1 MKKCFLCV
9 FIVCCMVLVPMF
21 ANAQKYYS
29 ISSQE
34 WQLVNQLCHYAGVAG
49 PSSNGPVTQAQLE
62 LALERAERYMSQD
75 DELLVFVKEKLAD
88 KGFVYKDDFGSVSV
102 AGTLSPEVYFQ
113 TGFPYGLNGD
123 EKPEY
128 AIDQDWFIKGQKDRR
143 PASIV
148 LENTIGGFFYGRMV
162 LDYKQKASYIGEKKS
177 YWNDSVHFSF
187 FGASSHQNF
196 PFDAGISLGTKGFSF
211 ILGRG
216 NVSLGEGYTGN
227 TAIGDNY
234 EYQEFMK
241 LGFYTKRTSVFL
253 TLTNFDSSRDTF
265 EGKLVYYE
273 SGEGPRYKLVY
284 EPVGRVIDK
293 PWKLNATGFSD
304 YRELRHSVTYEVVPM
319 DPFKMSLSF
328 ITLIDTN
335 TAFDFR
341 YLNPFMVMHNY
352 YNYHEETTL
361 EANNMISVDVSWS
374 FLKKWSL
381 YAQVTMDQFQ
391 IPGEAEGYLGFGY
404 TEPNAFGGLLNISYT
419 DILAGGLFNV
429 YAETVYNMPGMYLN
443 SKFYDENGNI
453 TQYNHNR
460 DTGVPYARRC
470 WSQDFLLGYSRTES
484 NDPDLAYSG
493 YKYGP
498 DCFVVS
504 IGGVY
509 EKPLEFSVK
518 SALMYMM
525 HGEKGRGVNVSN
537 YTFDG
542 IDGIGDVNRIELTGV
557 VEHTLCVSIEGA
569 CHILPWLS
577 VSGGAAYSYRRNF
590 RNEDGRTF
598 GNLQAYIGVS
608 IGNGR

>member
-1 MKKCFLCV
+1 MKKIAVLFFV
-9 FIVCCMVLVPMF
+9 VCCIATIPTF
-21 ANAQKYYS
+21 ANGQKYYPV
-29 ISSQE
+29 SSQE
-34 WQLVNQLCHYAGVAG
+34 WQLVNQLCHYAGVVG

-62 LALERAERYMSQD
+62 LALQRAERYMSQD

-113 TGFPYGLNGD
+113 TGSPYGPNGD

-216 NVSLGEGYTGN
+216 SVSLGEGYTGN

-293 PWKLNATGFSD
+293 PWKLNATGFSN

-504 IGGVY
+504 VGGVY

-525 HGEKGRGVNVSN
+525 HGEKGRGGNVSN

-542 IDGIGDVNRIELTGV
+542 IDGIDDVNRIALTGI
-557 VEHTLCVSIEGA
+557 VEHTFCVSLEGSYS
-569 CHILPWLS
+569 ILRWLS
-577 VSGGAAYSYRRNF
+577 VSGGAAYSYRWNF
-590 RNEDGRTF
+590 RNEAGRTF
-598 GNLQAYIGVS
+598 GNLQAYVGVS

>member
-1 MKKCFLCV
+1 MKKIAVLFFV
-9 FIVCCMVLVPMF
+9 VCCIATIPTF
-21 ANAQKYYS
+21 ANGQKYYPV
-29 ISSQE
+29 SSQE
-34 WQLVNQLCHYAGVAG
+34 WQLVNQLCHYAGVVG

-62 LALERAERYMSQD
+62 LALERAERHMSQD

-113 TGFPYGLNGD
+113 TGSPYGPNGD

-143 PASIV
+143 PASLV

-162 LDYKQKASYIGEKKS
+162 LDYKQKASYAWEESS
-177 YWNDSVHFSF
+177 YWNDSVHFSLL
-187 FGASSHQNF
+187 GASSHQNF

-216 NVSLGEGYTGN
+216 RVSLGEGYTGN

-361 EANNMISVDVSWS
+361 EANNMISVDASWS

-404 TEPNAFGGLLNISYT
+404 TEPNAFGGLLNVSYT
-419 DILAGGLFNV
+419 DILAGGLLNV

-443 SKFYDENGNI
+443 SKFYDKDGNI
-453 TQYNHNR
+453 TQYKYVNHKDGDIN
-460 DTGVPYARRC
+460 RRC

-498 DCFVVS
+498 DCFVFSV
-504 IGGVY
+504 GGTY
-509 EKPLEFSVK
+509 EKPLEYSIT

-525 HGEKGRGVNVSN
+525 HGEKGRGGNVSN

-542 IDGIGDVNRIELTGV
+542 IDGIDDVNRIALTGI
-557 VEHTLCVSIEGA
+557 VEHTFCVSLEGSYS
-569 CHILPWLS
+569 ILRWLS
-577 VSGGAAYSYRRNF
+577 VSGGAAYSYRWNF
-590 RNEDGRTF
+590 RNEAGRTF
-598 GNLQAYIGVS
+598 GNLQAYVGVS

>member
-1 MKKCFLCV
+1 MKKIAVFLFV
-9 FIVCCMVLVPMF
+9 FCCIVTIPVF
-21 ANAQKYYS
+21 ANGQKYYS
-29 ISSQE
+29 VSSQE

-62 LALERAERYMSQD
+62 LALERAERHMSPD
-75 DELLVFVKEKLAD
+75 NELFAFAKGKLSD
-88 KGFVYKDDFGSVSV
+88 KGFVYGDDLGTVSLSGV
-102 AGTLSPEVYFQ
+102 LSPEVYFQ
-113 TGFPYGLNGD
+113 TGSPYGSNGE

-162 LDYKQKASYIGEKKS
+162 LDYKQKASYAWEKSS
-177 YWNDSVHFSF
+177 YWNDPVHFSLL
-187 FGASSHQNF
+187 GASSHQNF
-196 PFDAGISLGTKGFSF
+196 PLDAGISLGAAGFSF
-211 ILGRG
+211 VLGRG
-216 NVSLGEGYTGN
+216 SVSLGEGYTGN

-253 TLTNFDSSRDTF
+253 TLTNFDSSH
-265 EGKLVYYE
+265 GV
-273 SGEGPRYKLVY
+273 S
-284 EPVGRVIDK
+284 IDK

-304 YRELRHSVTYEVVPM
+304 YRELRHSATYEVVPV
-319 DPFKMSLSF
+319 DSFKASLSF

-341 YLNPFMVMHNY
+341 YLNPFMAMHNY

-361 EANNMISVDVSWS
+361 EANNMISVDASWS

-404 TEPNAFGGLLNISYT
+404 TEPNAFGGLLNVSYT

-443 SKFYDENGNI
+443 SKFYDENGNV
-453 TQYNHNR
+453 TQYKYKNHVDGEVN
-460 DTGVPYARRC
+460 RRC

-504 IGGVY
+504 VGGTY
-509 EKPLEFSVK
+509 EKPLEYSVA

-525 HGEKGRGVNVSN
+525 HGEKGRGSNVLN

-542 IDGIGDVNRIELTGV
+542 IDGIEDVNRMALTGV
-557 VEHTLCVSIEGA
+557 VEHTLCVSLEGSYS
-569 CHILPWLS
+569 ILPWLS
-577 VSGGAAYSYRRNF
+577 VSGGAAYSYRWNF
-590 RNEDGRTF
+590 RNEAGRTF

>member
-62 LALERAERYMSQD
+62 LALERAERHLSQD
-75 DELLVFVKEKLAD
+75 NELLAFAKEKLEA
-88 KGFVYKDDFGSVSV
+88 KGLVYGDDLGTVSLLGV
-102 AGTLSPEVYFQ
+102 LSPEVYFQ
-113 TGFPYGLNGD
+113 TGSPYGSNGE

-143 PASIV
+143 PASLV

-196 PFDAGISLGTKGFSF
+196 PLDAGISLGTKGFSF
-211 ILGRG
+211 VLGRG
-216 NVSLGEGYTGN
+216 RVSLGEGYTGN

-253 TLTNFDSSRDTF
+253 ILTNFDSSR
-265 EGKLVYYE
+265 GV
-273 SGEGPRYKLVY
+273 SV
-284 EPVGRVIDK
+284 DK

-319 DPFKMSLSF
+319 DSFKMSLSF

-404 TEPNAFGGLLNISYT
+404 TEPNAFGGLLNISYS
-419 DILAGGLFNV
+419 DILAGGLLNI

-443 SKFYDENGNI
+443 SKFYDKDGNI
-453 TQYNHNR
+453 TQYKYVNHKDGDIN
-460 DTGVPYARRC
+460 RRC

-504 IGGVY
+504 VGGTY
-509 EKPLEFSVK
+509 EKPLEYSIT

-525 HGEKGRGVNVSN
+525 HGEKGRGGNVSN

-542 IDGIGDVNRIELTGV
+542 IDGIDDVNRIALTGI
-557 VEHTLCVSIEGA
+557 VEHTLCVSIEGSYS
-569 CHILPWLS
+569 ILPWLS
-577 VSGGAAYSYRRNF
+577 VSGGAAYSYRWNF
-590 RNEDGRTF
+590 RNEAGRTF
-598 GNLQAYIGVS
+598 GNLQAYVGVS

>member
-1 MKKCFLCV
+1 MKKIAVLFFV
-9 FIVCCMVLVPMF
+9 VCCIATIPTF
-21 ANAQKYYS
+21 ANGQKYYPV
-29 ISSQE
+29 SSQE
-34 WQLVNQLCHYAGVAG
+34 WQLVNQLCHYAGVVG

-62 LALERAERYMSQD
+62 LALERAERHMSPD
-75 DELLVFVKEKLAD
+75 DELLIFVKEKLAD
-88 KGFVYKDDFGSVSV
+88 KGFGYKDDFGSVSV

-113 TGFPYGLNGD
+113 TGSPYGSNGD

-216 NVSLGEGYTGN
+216 RVSLGEGYTGN

-253 TLTNFDSSRDTF
+253 TLTNFDSSRGISVD
-265 EGKLVYYE
+265 E
-273 SGEGPRYKLVY
+273 
-284 EPVGRVIDK
+284 

-381 YAQVTMDQFQ
+381 YAQVSMDQFQ

-419 DILAGGLFNV
+419 DILADGLLNV

-443 SKFYDENGNI
+443 SKFYDKDGNI
-453 TQYNHNR
+453 TQYKYVNHKDGDIN
-460 DTGVPYARRC
+460 RRC

-504 IGGVY
+504 VGGTY
-509 EKPLEFSVK
+509 EKPLEYSIT

-525 HGEKGRGVNVSN
+525 HGEKGRGGNVSN

-542 IDGIGDVNRIELTGV
+542 IDGIDDVNRIELTGV

-577 VSGGAAYSYRRNF
+577 VSGGAAYSYRWNF
-590 RNEDGRTF
+590 RNEVGRTF

>member
-62 LALERAERYMSQD
+62 LALERAERHLSQD
-75 DELLVFVKEKLAD
+75 NELLAFAKEKLEA
-88 KGFVYKDDFGSVSV
+88 KGLVYGDDLGTVSLLGV
-102 AGTLSPEVYFQ
+102 LSPEVYFQ
-113 TGFPYGLNGD
+113 TGSPYGSNGE

-143 PASIV
+143 PASLV

-162 LDYKQKASYIGEKKS
+162 LDYKQKASYAWEESS
-177 YWNDSVHFSF
+177 YWNDPVHFSLL
-187 FGASSHQNF
+187 GASSHQNF
-196 PFDAGISLGTKGFSF
+196 PLDAGISLGVAGFSF
-211 ILGRG
+211 VLGRG
-216 NVSLGEGYTGN
+216 RVSLGEGYTGN

-253 TLTNFDSSRDTF
+253 TLTNFDSSL
-265 EGKLVYYE
+265 GV
-273 SGEGPRYKLVY
+273 S
-284 EPVGRVIDK
+284 IDK
-293 PWKLNATGFSD
+293 PWKLNATGFSN
-304 YRELRHSVTYEVVPM
+304 YRELRHSATYEVVPI
-319 DPFKMSLSF
+319 DSFKASLSF

-361 EANNMISVDVSWS
+361 EANNMISVDASWS

-404 TEPNAFGGLLNISYT
+404 TEPNAFGGLLNVSYT
-419 DILAGGLFNV
+419 DILAGGLLNV

-443 SKFYDENGNI
+443 SKFYDKDGNI
-453 TQYNHNR
+453 TQYKYVNHKDGDIN
-460 DTGVPYARRC
+460 RRC

-498 DCFVVS
+498 DCFVFSV
-504 IGGVY
+504 GGTY
-509 EKPLEFSVK
+509 EKPLEYSIT

-525 HGEKGRGVNVSN
+525 HGEKGRGGNVSN

-542 IDGIGDVNRIELTGV
+542 IDGIDDVNRIALTGI
-557 VEHTLCVSIEGA
+557 VEHTFCVSLEGSYS
-569 CHILPWLS
+569 ILRWLS
-577 VSGGAAYSYRRNF
+577 VSGGAAYSYRWNF
-590 RNEDGRTF
+590 RNEAGRTF
-598 GNLQAYIGVS
+598 GNLQAYVGVS

>member
-9 FIVCCMVLVPMF
+9 FIVCCMVLAPMF

-34 WQLVNQLCHYAGVAG
+34 WHLVNQLCHYAGVAG

-62 LALERAERYMSQD
+62 LALERAERHLSQD
-75 DELLVFVKEKLAD
+75 NELLAFAKEKLEA
-88 KGFVYKDDFGSVSV
+88 KGLVYGDDLGTVSLLGV
-102 AGTLSPEVYFQ
+102 LSPEVYFQ
-113 TGFPYGLNGD
+113 TGSPYGSNGE

-143 PASIV
+143 PASLV

-162 LDYKQKASYIGEKKS
+162 LDYKQKASYAWEESS
-177 YWNDSVHFSF
+177 YWNDPVHFSLL
-187 FGASSHQNF
+187 GASSHQNF
-196 PFDAGISLGTKGFSF
+196 PLDAGISLGVAGFSLV
-211 ILGRG
+211 LGRG
-216 NVSLGEGYTGN
+216 SVSLGEGYTGN

-265 EGKLVYYE
+265 GGKLVYYE
-273 SGEGPRYKLVY
+273 SGEEPRYKLVY

-293 PWKLNATGFSD
+293 PWKLKATGFSD

-319 DPFKMSLSF
+319 DSFKMSLSF

-443 SKFYDENGNI
+443 SKFYDKDGNI
-453 TQYNHNR
+453 TQYKYVNHKDGDIN
-460 DTGVPYARRC
+460 RRC

-504 IGGVY
+504 VGGTY
-509 EKPLEFSVK
+509 EKPLEYSIT

-525 HGEKGRGVNVSN
+525 HGEKGRGGNVSN

-542 IDGIGDVNRIELTGV
+542 IDGIDDVNRIALTGI
-557 VEHTLCVSIEGA
+557 VEHTFCVSLEGSYS
-569 CHILPWLS
+569 ILPWLS
-577 VSGGAAYSYRRNF
+577 VAGGAAYSYRWNF
-590 RNEDGRTF
+590 RNEVGRTF

>member
-21 ANAQKYYS
+21 ANAQKYYPV
-29 ISSQE
+29 SSQE

-62 LALERAERYMSQD
+62 LALERAERHLSQD
-75 DELLVFVKEKLAD
+75 NELLAFAKEKLEA
-88 KGFVYKDDFGSVSV
+88 KGLVYGDDLGTVSLLGV
-102 AGTLSPEVYFQ
+102 LSPEVYFQ
-113 TGFPYGLNGD
+113 TGSPYGSNGE

-196 PFDAGISLGTKGFSF
+196 PLDAGISLGTKGFSF
-211 ILGRG
+211 VLGRG
-216 NVSLGEGYTGN
+216 RVSLGEGYTGN

-253 TLTNFDSSRDTF
+253 ILTNFDSSR
-265 EGKLVYYE
+265 GV
-273 SGEGPRYKLVY
+273 SV
-284 EPVGRVIDK
+284 DK

-319 DPFKMSLSF
+319 DSFKMSLSF

-404 TEPNAFGGLLNISYT
+404 TEPNAFGGLLNISYS
-419 DILAGGLFNV
+419 DILAGGLLNV

-443 SKFYDENGNI
+443 SKFYDKDGNI
-453 TQYNHNR
+453 TQYKYVNHKDGDIN
-460 DTGVPYARRC
+460 RRC

-504 IGGVY
+504 VGGTY
-509 EKPLEFSVK
+509 EKPLEYSIT

-525 HGEKGRGVNVSN
+525 HGEKGRGGNVSN

-542 IDGIGDVNRIELTGV
+542 IDGIDDVNRIALTGI
-557 VEHTLCVSIEGA
+557 VEHTFCVSLEGSYS
-569 CHILPWLS
+569 ILRWLS
-577 VSGGAAYSYRRNF
+577 VSGGAAYSYRWNF
-590 RNEDGRTF
+590 RNEAGRTF
-598 GNLQAYIGVS
+598 GNLQAYVGVS

>member
-62 LALERAERYMSQD
+62 LALERAERHLSQD
-75 DELLVFVKEKLAD
+75 NELLAFVKEKLEA
-88 KGFVYKDDFGSVSV
+88 KGLVYGDDLGTVSLLGV
-102 AGTLSPEVYFQ
+102 LSPEVYFQ
-113 TGFPYGLNGD
+113 TGSPYGSNGE

-143 PASIV
+143 PASLV

-162 LDYKQKASYIGEKKS
+162 LDYKQKASYAWEESS
-177 YWNDSVHFSF
+177 YWNDPVHFSLL
-187 FGASSHQNF
+187 GASSHQNF
-196 PFDAGISLGTKGFSF
+196 PLDAGISLGVAGFSF
-211 ILGRG
+211 VLGRG
-216 NVSLGEGYTGN
+216 RVSLGEGYTGN

-273 SGEGPRYKLVY
+273 SGEEPRYKLVY

-293 PWKLNATGFSD
+293 PWKLKDTGFSD

-352 YNYHEETTL
+352 YNYHEEATL

-419 DILAGGLFNV
+419 DILAGGLLNV

-443 SKFYDENGNI
+443 SKFYDKDGNI
-453 TQYNHNR
+453 TQYKYVNHKDGDIN
-460 DTGVPYARRC
+460 RRC

-498 DCFVVS
+498 DCFVFSV
-504 IGGVY
+504 GGTY
-509 EKPLEFSVK
+509 EKPLEYSIT

-569 CHILPWLS
+569 CHILPWLA
-577 VSGGAAYSYRRNF
+577 VSGGAAYSYRWNF

-598 GNLQAYIGVS
+598 GNLQAYVGVS
-608 IGNGR
+608 IGNDR

>member
-62 LALERAERYMSQD
+62 LALERAERHLSQD
-75 DELLVFVKEKLAD
+75 NELLAFAKEKLEA
-88 KGFVYKDDFGSVSV
+88 KGLVYGDDLGTVSLLGV
-102 AGTLSPEVYFQ
+102 LSPEVYFQ
-113 TGFPYGLNGD
+113 TGSPYGSNGE

-143 PASIV
+143 PASLV

-404 TEPNAFGGLLNISYT
+404 TEPNAFGGLLNVSYT
-419 DILAGGLFNV
+419 DILAGGLLNV

-443 SKFYDENGNI
+443 SKFYDKYGNI
-453 TQYNHNR
+453 TQYKYVNHKDGDIN
-460 DTGVPYARRC
+460 RRC

-504 IGGVY
+504 VGGTY
-509 EKPLEFSVK
+509 EKPLEYSIT

-525 HGEKGRGVNVSN
+525 HGEKGRGGNVSN

-542 IDGIGDVNRIELTGV
+542 IDGIDDVNRIALTGI
-557 VEHTLCVSIEGA
+557 VEHTLCVSLEGSYS
-569 CHILPWLS
+569 ILPWLS
-577 VSGGAAYSYRRNF
+577 VSGGAAYSYRWNF
-590 RNEDGRTF
+590 RNEASRTL
-598 GNLQAYIGVS
+598 GNLQAYVGVS

>member
-1 MKKCFLCV
+1 MKKIAALFFV
-9 FIVCCMVLVPMF
+9 VCCIATIPTF
-21 ANAQKYYS
+21 ANGQKYYPV
-29 ISSQE
+29 SSQE
-34 WQLVNQLCHYAGVAG
+34 WQLVNQLCHYAGVVG

-62 LALERAERYMSQD
+62 LALQRAERYMSQD

-113 TGFPYGLNGD
+113 TGSPYGPNGD

-148 LENTIGGFFYGRMV
+148 LENTIGEFFYGRMV
-162 LDYKQKASYIGEKKS
+162 LDYKQKASYMGEKKS

-196 PFDAGISLGTKGFSF
+196 PFDAGISLGVAGFSF
-211 ILGRG
+211 VLGRG
-216 NVSLGEGYTGN
+216 RVSLGEGYTGN

-253 TLTNFDSSRDTF
+253 TLTNFDSSH
-265 EGKLVYYE
+265 GV
-273 SGEGPRYKLVY
+273 S
-284 EPVGRVIDK
+284 IDK
-293 PWKLNATGFSD
+293 PWKLNATGFSN
-304 YRELRHSVTYEVVPM
+304 YRELRHSATYEVVPI
-319 DPFKMSLSF
+319 DSFKASLSF

-504 IGGVY
+504 FGGVY

-525 HGEKGRGVNVSN
+525 HGEKGRGGNVSN

-542 IDGIGDVNRIELTGV
+542 IDGIDDVNRIALTGI
-557 VEHTLCVSIEGA
+557 VEHTFCVSLEGSYS
-569 CHILPWLS
+569 ILPWLS
-577 VSGGAAYSYRRNF
+577 VSGGAAYSYRWNF
-590 RNEDGRTF
+590 RNEASRTL
-598 GNLQAYIGVS
+598 GNLQAYVGVS